1 MADEPSITH
10 QTTKAGE
17 AGASGPASPRDSRT
31 SVTATGLSVV
41 YEPNGLEPIL
51 DVIFVHGL
59 QGHPFKTWA
68 AEVGRQ
74 NGHGDK
80 LSSGDKANAQAE
92 SKRRNLLVRVRKFK
106 RMRARATQEDHS
118 YVFWPADLLP
128 MELPRARILVFGY
141 DTVVAKHQFAG
152 AVNKN
157 SIFAHSKDLVNELSR
172 TRPLGRPVMFVTH
185 SLGGIVIKES
195 LAICSTSN
203 SENIENILKST
214 TGVMFLGTP
223 HRGSNAAGVGE
234 IARKAASLLLMDTNS
249 RVLDSLSLR
258 NSDLERCQDVFSSLW
273 LKYNFQVKTFQEGLP
288 LKLPIR
294 LGQSKMAK
302 VVPDISS
309 CLGDSRERAETLHG
323 DHRSIC
329 RYTSSQDQNYKKV
342 AAELQAVYTNLN
354 SKSLS
359 TGADRNL
366 SGISITHDDQG
377 KLEWLKFGEALFRQL
392 SIGAPAENTC
402 QWLPDTTSFKAWI
415 GRSNV
420 DSHLGLLQIIGKPGS
435 GKSTLMKQ
443 AFEATRANF
452 RGNTSVCVLGHFF
465 DRRGQQALQHST
477 EGALRSLLYQLGIQN
492 PASLAAFRDYT
503 LGDLRQLESSGSGSY
518 LNVLKS
524 SLEGIFSNLA
534 LAPQRTIIFIDALDE
549 CDSRD
554 ALNTGYFL
562 AQLTRTAYKNQ
573 IQLDVCIARREHPS
587 ITVKDSL
594 EVRMETYNDVD
605 IQNYIQQKFELA
617 SIAGS
622 DEELLRKTVFQRSNG
637 IFLWVVLTVEGIL
650 KDLETGE
657 NIKFILKRTESLP
670 KTLEAL
676 YEQIIENME
685 PENRKM
691 ALRLFQW
698 AVLATERL
706 RIREWHHIL
715 AFIRENPPASLR
727 EWKDSYYYTET
738 DAQLERRIRTLSQGL
753 VEVKVAAEISIAAS
767 DSGSLRAGAG
777 SLDSNLGDSRVV
789 QPIHETVTEFFMSG
803 GARRLYM
810 NNIAEEFVGG
820 GHLSIA
826 STCLSYIGI
835 SELDGLFLARKRFED
850 ASIADPRHRGRV
862 KTKASG
868 QGKPR
873 RRRHRSRSATSFM
886 SSASSHSGKYRLQ
899 SHDDKLS
906 GDDTPPEDA
915 ASTVIDILDFE
926 EELVAPA
933 YVPDMTLG
941 FSPQSST
948 PKDFAAL
955 FPSLTPFTIRHD
967 NFSSDGNMNL
977 VVDVPY
983 PGKPGKRIQ
992 LFHLRMFNLSKRE
1005 FSLRRYS
1012 RASGREISRS
1022 RRKYVELDTRP
1033 ILQRS
1038 FKRVVERLSDRS
1050 TSHEFEPDIID
1061 AHHSLAATGGYSP
1074 WASVDNHIGD
1084 VKDFKPADVIR
1095 LEFNNYSTIEIE
1107 YVSGL
1112 KGRTYQF
1119 SFWQREYTW
1128 NQVVEKGLISLHLF
1142 EGRQRKDPLASII
1155 PIATSPEQI
1164 RAHEATGGWVPPHQ
1178 MQFIEES
1185 LLSDHPLAEVVM
1197 STGLTALVDGFIRD
1211 KFEGPN
1217 RKQKQNILKGTPA
1230 LRHPPS
1236 AYRSPYPN
1244 QAENIRSISNSTL
1257 SLSIASRSF
1266 ESQTLKEYPAL
1277 TSYALNRVF
1286 VHAEA
1291 ALAQGAHPGNF
1302 LRKLVLQNTWKRWYI
1317 LQESAEYV
1325 DTWEDLLTLQ
1335 GLGRWIDLAND
1346 MVELA

>member
-1 MADEPSITH
+1 M
-10 QTTKAGE
+10 
-17 AGASGPASPRDSRT
+17 SP
-31 SVTATGLSVV
+31 
-41 YEPNGLEPIL
+41 
-51 DVIFVHGL
+51 
-59 QGHPFKTWA
+59 
-68 AEVGRQ
+68 
-74 NGHGDK
+74 
-80 LSSGDKANAQAE
+80 
-92 SKRRNLLVRVRKFK
+92 
-106 RMRARATQEDHS
+106 
-118 YVFWPADLLP
+118 
-128 MELPRARILVFGY
+128 
-141 DTVVAKHQFAG
+141 
-152 AVNKN
+152 
-157 SIFAHSKDLVNELSR
+157 
-172 TRPLGRPVMFVTH
+172 
-185 SLGGIVIKES
+185 
-195 LAICSTSN
+195 
-203 SENIENILKST
+203 
-214 TGVMFLGTP
+214 
-223 HRGSNAAGVGE
+223 
-234 IARKAASLLLMDTNS
+234 
-249 RVLDSLSLR
+249 
-258 NSDLERCQDVFSSLW
+258 
-273 LKYNFQVKTFQEGLP
+273 
-288 LKLPIR
+288 
-294 LGQSKMAK
+294 
-302 VVPDISS
+302 
-309 CLGDSRERAETLHG
+309 
-323 DHRSIC
+323 
-329 RYTSSQDQNYKKV
+329 
-342 AAELQAVYTNLN
+342 
-354 SKSLS
+354 
-359 TGADRNL
+359 
-366 SGISITHDDQG
+366 G

-443 AFEATRANF
+443 AFETTRANF
-452 RGNTSVCVLGHFF
+452 RGNTGVCVLGHFF

-477 EGALRSLLYQLGIQN
+477 KGALRSLLYQLGIQH
-492 PASLAAFRDYT
+492 PASLTAFRDYT
-503 LGDLRQLESSGSGSY
+503 LRDLRQLESSGSRSY

-549 CDSRD
+549 CDSKD

-617 SIAGS
+617 SIADS

-676 YEQIIENME
+676 YEQIIGNMD

-738 DAQLERRIRTLSQGL
+738 DTQLERRIRTLSQGL
-753 VEVKVAAEISIAAS
+753 VEFKVTAEISTAAS

-810 NNIAEEFVGG
+810 DNIAEEFVGG
-820 GHLSIA
+820 GHLFIA
-826 STCLSYIGI
+826 STCLTYIGI

-850 ASIADPRHRGRV
+850 SPIFDSGDRVTRGRV

-868 QGKPR
+868 KEKS

-899 SHDDKLS
+899 SHDDKLR
-906 GDDTPPEDA
+906 GNDTPPEDA
-915 ASTVIDILDFE
+915 ASTAFEILDFE

-933 YVPDMTLG
+933 YVPDMALG
-941 FSPQSST
+941 FSPESST
-948 PKDFAAL
+948 PEDFAAL
-955 FPSLTPFTIRHD
+955 FPSLNPFTIGHD

-977 VVDVPY
+977 VVDVPF
-983 PGKPGKRIQ
+983 PTRRKPGKRIQ
-992 LFHLRMFNLSKRE
+992 LFHLRMVNLSKRE
-1005 FSLRRYS
+1005 FSLRRYY
-1012 RASGREISRS
+1012 RASGREISWS

-1061 AHHSLAATGGYSP
+1061 ARDSLAATGGYSP

-1095 LEFNNYSTIEIE
+1095 LGFNNYSTIEIE
-1107 YVSGL
+1107 YVSSR

-1128 NQVVEKGLISLHLF
+1128 NRVVDESLISLHLF
-1142 EGRQRKDPLASII
+1142 EGRQKKDPLASII

-1185 LLSDHPLAEVVM
+1185 LLSDHPLAEYSSPV
-1197 STGLTALVDGFIRD
+1197 
-1211 KFEGPN
+1211 P
-1217 RKQKQNILKGTPA
+1217 
-1230 LRHPPS
+1230 LR
-1236 AYRSPYPN
+1236 
-1244 QAENIRSISNSTL
+1244 L
-1257 SLSIASRSF
+1257 
-1266 ESQTLKEYPAL
+1266 
-1277 TSYALNRVF
+1277 
-1286 VHAEA
+1286 
-1291 ALAQGAHPGNF
+1291 
-1302 LRKLVLQNTWKRWYI
+1302 
-1317 LQESAEYV
+1317 
-1325 DTWEDLLTLQ
+1325 
-1335 GLGRWIDLAND
+1335 
-1346 MVELA
+1346 